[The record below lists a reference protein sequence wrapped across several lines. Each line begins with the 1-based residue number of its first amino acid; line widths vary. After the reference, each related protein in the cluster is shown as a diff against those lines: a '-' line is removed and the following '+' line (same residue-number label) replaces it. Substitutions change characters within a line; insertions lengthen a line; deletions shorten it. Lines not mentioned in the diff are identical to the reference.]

1 MPAQSKESTLVK
13 MERGGFIEKLIKN
26 KVLTFRFMDVR
37 KIPPPILQFVDF
49 MFGYSAKNLIYE
61 KVDFGVDLDS

>member
-1 MPAQSKESTLVK
+1 LPAQSKENTLVK

-26 KVLTFRFMDVR
+26 KVLTFRFMDVG

-49 MFGYSAKNLIYE
+49 MFGYSAKN
-61 KVDFGVDLDS
+61 